1 MRNLLSDCLDE
12 VAVGRSELER
22 RVCSISFFK
31 DATLKYVGV
40 YWPKVVVFFVWGF
53 DDQEQ
58 QQK

>member
-1 MRNLLSDCLDE
+1 MSDCLDE